1 MKEQIPLAKQLHGR
15 LLIVYGTYD
24 DNVHPYNEMAFIDA
38 MIAAEKKIEMM
49 AYPMR
54 KHGIADEAGTRH
66 LHRLM
71 LDFWKANL

>member
-1 MKEQIPLAKQLHGR
+1 LQGH

-38 MIAAEKKIEMM
+38 LITAGKKFEMM
-49 AYPMR
+49 SYPMR
-54 KHGIADEAGTRH
+54 KHGIDDQAATLH
-66 LHRLM
+66 LYRLM